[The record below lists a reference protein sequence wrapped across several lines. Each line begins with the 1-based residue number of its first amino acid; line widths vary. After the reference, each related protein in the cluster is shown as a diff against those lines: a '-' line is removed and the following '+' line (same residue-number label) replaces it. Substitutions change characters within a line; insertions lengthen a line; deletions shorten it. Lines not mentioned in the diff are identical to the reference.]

1 MSKQSYRDTASGN
14 TTQTATNVYGYAYQI
29 PAGKTLKSIA
39 LPNHT
44 NNLGILGIAMRCGLS
59 PSEPFHAEASEPLGQ
74 VILAFPRGGS
84 PPAGLRPESRIAR
97 AGVGPGRG
105 AARPWRVHRP
115 KDSPRRR
122 PPRRRVGA
130 AGVRMAAWPG
140 AAGGPAPWVARS

>member
-59 PSEPFHAEASEPLGQ
+59 PSEPFHAEASEP
-74 VILAFPRGGS
+74 PRPS
-84 PPAGLRPESRIAR
+84 DPCVPA
-97 AGVGPGRG
+97 
-105 AARPWRVHRP
+105 
-115 KDSPRRR
+115 RRL
-122 PPRRRVGA
+122 
-130 AGVRMAAWPG
+130 
-140 AAGGPAPWVARS
+140 AAGGPAS